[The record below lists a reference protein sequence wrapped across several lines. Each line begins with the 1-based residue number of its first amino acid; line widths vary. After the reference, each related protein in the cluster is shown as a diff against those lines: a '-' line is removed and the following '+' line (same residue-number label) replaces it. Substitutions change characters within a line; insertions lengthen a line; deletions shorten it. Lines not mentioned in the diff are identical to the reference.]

1 MFFCEFCEISK
12 NTFFTEHLWA
22 TASECWQHFWVI
34 FKTVE
39 YYTILNALNPTLNFI
54 LMKITLNSLLEKN
67 SEFQNHFTGKKAS
80 EIKKILF
87 IFFVEIMFAFLLH
100 LLIENFKPE
109 DYCFEII

>member
-1 MFFCEFCEISK
+1 MNFVKFLTTPFLQNNFGQLLLSVGNILG
-12 NTFFTEHLWA
+12 F
-22 TASECWQHFWVI
+22 I

-39 YYTILNALNPTLNFI
+39 YYTILNALNPTFNFI